1 MYVLYCTVRY
11 GTVRY
16 STSHICI
23 AFSYHLFVF
32 DVFQATMKVKD
43 LEERLKKCDADK
55 QLIEEHLREEI
66 RKLRSEL
73 DALERTLGHRSSY
86 AAKAAQSVRSL
97 VELIEGQKMELEYQR
112 DGLSTELAAL
122 QRNQDELK
130 SRNEQLEADINRL
143 NIAALEEATARV
155 RGTLDGLESQ
165 CDSLRNENKTLQEQL
180 DVLQETLKRDR
191 DIHRSTVETVYRLEQ
206 QVSYGGHIVVQ
217 VYRLSSTPSI
227 VIYIG

>member
-1 MYVLYCTVRY
+1 MYVLYGTVRY
-11 GTVRY
+11 GTP
-16 STSHICI
+16 HICI

-55 QLIEEHLREEI
+55 QLMEEHLGEEI

-97 VELIEGQKMELEYQR
+97 VELIEGQKTELEYQR
-112 DGLSTELAAL
+112 ECLSTELVAL

-143 NIAALEEATARV
+143 NVTALEEATARV

-165 CDSLRNENKTLQEQL
+165 CDGLRNKNKTLQEQL
-180 DVLQETLKRDR
+180 DMLQETLERDR
-191 DIHRSTVETVYRLEQ
+191 DIHRSTVETVFRLEQ
-206 QVSYGGHIVVQ
+206 QVSYRGHT
-217 VYRLSSTPSI
+217 L
-227 VIYIG
+227 